1 MSASDDLHALFRSL
15 PSPYVVLTP
24 DLVVV
29 DVTDVWAD
37 TVGRARS
44 SVVGRKLFDAF
55 PPGPGEVAA
64 DGVPFVQRSLERAR
78 DERMTARLPLTR
90 YDIRD
95 AASGEMQT
103 RWWSLVHF
111 PIFDADGRCVLIGQ
125 LNEDVTDLVHEQG
138 RNEVLLHRA
147 RSAQD
152 DLDRQAERLTAALR
166 AEETAVRRMR
176 SLAELSLALASAP
189 SIGELPAV
197 IDRSVDVL
205 AAAAVAVTVPGPGG
219 GWVTLTPDGAL
230 DQGREVPYDS
240 LLPAPHVGRTGA
252 PLLLLSEEA
261 ADAFAPGVMR
271 DVVVATGCVAGAF
284 LPVRSGGDLLGVLSV
299 CWATERTLT
308 AEELALLD
316 GFAAQLGT
324 ALERIRAAEVE
335 RRLTRRAQRLSES
348 LQRSLLT
355 TPTGH
360 ERLDI
365 AVRYLPAAE
374 EAQIGGDWY
383 DAFATRSGR
392 TLLVVGDVSGH
403 DRTAAAMMGQ
413 VRNLL
418 RGLAYDSDDGP
429 AALLSRLDR
438 ALLGLDLETLATCV
452 VLDAELSGD
461 GCRIRWSNAGH
472 LEPLLR
478 LPDGEVT
485 RLGAEHDLLLGL
497 DPETDRHEGTLQVAA
512 GGALV
517 LCTDGLVE
525 RRTASLEEGFDR
537 LMAAVRRGPE
547 SDASALC
554 DHVLAALDDG
564 RSDDD
569 VALLV
574 ARILPC

>member
-29 DVTDVWAD
+29 DVTDIWAD
-37 TVGRARS
+37 TVGRVRP
-44 SVVGRKLFDAF
+44 SVVGHKLFDAF
-55 PPGPGEVAA
+55 PPSPGETDE
-64 DGVPFVQRSLERAR
+64 DGVPFVQKSLERAR
-78 DERMTARLPLTR
+78 DERTITRLPLTR
-90 YDIRD
+90 YDIRE
-95 AASGEMQT
+95 AASGAMRT

-125 LNEDVTDLVHEQG
+125 LTEDVTDLVHEQG
-138 RNEVLLHRA
+138 RNEVLLRRA

-176 SLAELSLALASAP
+176 SLAELSLALGSAP
-189 SIGELPAV
+189 SIDELPAV
-197 IDRSVDVL
+197 IGRSADVL
-205 AAAAVAVTVPGPGG
+205 GAAYVALTVPGRAG
-219 GWVTLTPDGAL
+219 GWVTLTPDGPEA
-230 DQGREVPYDS
+230 DREVPYDS
-240 LLPAPHVGRTGA
+240 PLPGPHVGRTGT
-252 PLLLLSEEA
+252 PLLLLSKEA
-261 ADAFAPGVMR
+261 ADAFAPDVMR
-271 DVVVATGCVAGAF
+271 DVVVSSRCVAGVF
-284 LPVRSGGDLLGVLSV
+284 LPVRTGRDLLGVFSV

-316 GFAAQLGT
+316 GFAAQLAT

-355 TPTGH
+355 TPIAH

-383 DAFATRSGR
+383 DAFTSRSGR

-438 ALLGLDLETLATCV
+438 ALHGLDLETLATCV
-452 VLDAELSGD
+452 VLDAEFSGS

-485 RLGAEHDLLLGL
+485 RLGTDADLLLGL
-497 DPETDRHEGTLQVAA
+497 DPGTERHEGRLEIAA
-512 GGALV
+512 GATLV

-525 RRTASLEEGFDR
+525 RRTASLEEGYDR
-537 LMAAVRRGPE
+537 LAAAVRNGPTAN
-547 SDASALC
+547 ASALC
-554 DHVLAALDDG
+554 DHVLTALDDG